1 MYTLQKNIENKN
13 ANCVDN
19 LFLAISCMVFTV
31 KQVSRKKPGKK
42 SVNLHLELINKV
54 DKLIKEHNSD
64 SFSIKSNSNQEMND
78 SKNGYTIEQR
88 PRLNRKINMSEIKV
102 KQNNDFTT
110 DSTIIEEID
119 PDLSFANNH
128 GSKFVSNSEFVDNF
142 QPMNETLEA
151 RTEIID
157 LSAFSKGNINSPEK
171 SSFINDGKKIDAI
184 NTKEFDEKKS
194 GEKAKMAFKSTEK
207 SNDKLKGDYMK
218 NSGLKKD
225 IKTKESNYKESINY
239 TSFEDTL
246 KDLDERE
253 KELKRKRQEL
263 LKKEKEAK
271 KLRKLEEKKMK
282 LEEREK
288 AKAALKAKKELEI
301 IKKRQEKELK
311 KRELEE
317 ERLKKLEL
325 QVLAA
330 EKIKKERESLL
341 VEKEKEKE
349 QQQLKKIEAEKTITA
364 STEEEHEKKSE
375 PTLLDDDVKKL
386 LVITN
391 NLLGEFPD
399 EVIDKFVES
408 EDFEL
413 YSKVLQKYKIK

>member
-1 MYTLQKNIENKN
+1 MYTLQKNIENRK

-19 LFLAISCMVFTV
+19 FFLAISCMILTV
-31 KQVSRKKPGKK
+31 KQVSRKRPEKK

-54 DKLIKEHNSD
+54 DKLIKAHNSD
-64 SFSIKSNSNQEMND
+64 SFSIKSDTNQEIND
-78 SKNGYTIEQR
+78 SNNGYTIEQR
-88 PRLNRKINMSEIKV
+88 PRLNRKINMSEVKV
-102 KQNNDFTT
+102 KQNNNFTT
-110 DSTIIEEID
+110 NSTIIEEID

-128 GSKFVSNSEFVDNF
+128 GSKFVSNSEFVNNF
-142 QPMNETLEA
+142 KPMNETLEA

-157 LSAFSKGNINSPEK
+157 LSAFSKGNINSSEK
-171 SSFINDGKKIDAI
+171 SPPINDSEKIEGF
-184 NTKEFDEKKS
+184 NTKEFDEKS
-194 GEKAKMAFKSTEK
+194 GEKAKMAFKSPEK

-218 NSGLKKD
+218 NSGLKKE
-225 IKTKESNYKESINY
+225 IKTKESNYKESINS

-253 KELKRKRQEL
+253 KELKRKRLEL
-263 LKKEKEAK
+263 IKKEKEAK

-301 IKKRQEKELK
+301 IKKRQEKEHK
-311 KRELEE
+311 KREVEE

-325 QVLAA
+325 QLLAA

-341 VEKEKEKE
+341 AEKEKEKE
-349 QQQLKKIEAEKTITA
+349 LQQLKKIEAEKTITA

-391 NLLGEFPD
+391 NLLGELPD